1 MSAPDLRSTVLF
13 DKALGCIAGAAL
25 GDAAGSAAKGADCG
39 SGPDS
44 GGGVAFGGH
53 GSRAGLAFGGHG
65 DETAMVE
72 IVARMLVNTG
82 GGATLDDWARAMRDN
97 SPQFG
102 KDSVFFISV
111 QQVFSAV
118 GRSGYPPRYTGLGT
132 MPHST
137 GAVAMGPVGIVNAC
151 NPWQAALQAYEL
163 ATMLHVYDVGFCQDG
178 AAAVAA
184 AVAAACRKDATVAS
198 VLDAAVD
205 VILPLSGTEMA
216 GLIRQARQLARRRL
230 RRFRDLPAAA
240 TVGFARWR
248 WTRARPF
255 PWRWRS
261 SRWPRART
269 AAATVGFARCPGGRT
284 DPRETVP
291 VALAIFA
298 LAEGDV
304 QQADAACAL
313 EGCALRARR
322 RCHRRH
328 RGHRER
334 RLLRRRQHQPRVA
347 GRTARPPQQARIT
360 RRRPRA
366 SDHGEWTH
374 QARLVNACTS
384 SRLIVDLPVD
394 TRARL
399 GPVRTI
405 SCAMPRRISF
415 ADSWH
420 TNVSLN
426 KTAIQHVSGSRCIS
440 SR

>member
-163 ATMLHVYDVGFCQDG
+163 ATLLHVYDVGFCQDA

-184 AVAAACRKDATVAS
+184 AVAAACRKDATVAA

-216 GLIRQARQLARRRL
+216 DLIRQARQLAADSGDFD
-230 RRFRDLPAAA
+230 RFRAEVCGSGDRWLRPLP
-240 TVGFARWR
+240 V
-248 WTRARPF
+248 
-255 PWRWRS
+255 
-261 SRWPRART
+261 
-269 AAATVGFARCPGGRT
+269 

-304 QQADAACAL
+304 QQAVACAARFGRAADAIGAIAGTVSGAFSGAGSISPEWL
-313 EGCALRARR
+313 AELQGRRSKHETLATGLVGAARGKLQAFRASATALRSIA
-322 RCHRRH
+322 
-328 RGHRER
+328 
-334 RLLRRRQHQPRVA
+334 
-347 GRTARPPQQARIT
+347 T
-360 RRRPRA
+360 
-366 SDHGEWTH
+366 
-374 QARLVNACTS
+374 
-384 SRLIVDLPVD
+384 
-394 TRARL
+394 
-399 GPVRTI
+399 
-405 SCAMPRRISF
+405 
-415 ADSWH
+415 
-420 TNVSLN
+420 
-426 KTAIQHVSGSRCIS
+426 
-440 SR
+440 

>member
-1 MSAPDLRSTVLF
+1 MRAADLRSTALF
-13 DKALGCIAGAAL
+13 DKALGCLAGAAL

-53 GSRAGLAFGGHG
+53 GSRAGLAFGAHG

-163 ATMLHVYDVGFCQDG
+163 ATMLHVYDVGFCQDA

-205 VILPLSGTEMA
+205 VILPASGAEMA
-216 GLIRQARQLARRRL
+216 GLIRQARQLAEAAGDFA
-230 RRFRDLPAAA
+230 RFRDEICRRGDQWL
-240 TVGFARWR
+240 
-248 WTRARPF
+248 RPL
-255 PWRWRS
+255 
-261 SRWPRART
+261 A
-269 AAATVGFARCPGGRT
+269 V

-298 LAEGDV
+298 LAAGDV
-304 QQADAACAL
+304 QQAITCAAHFGRAADAIGAIAGTVSGAFSGAGSISPEWL
-313 EGCALRARR
+313 AKLQDRRSKHESLAAGLVQAAHDRLQSLKSAASALRS
-322 RCHRRH
+322 
-328 RGHRER
+328 
-334 RLLRRRQHQPRVA
+334 L
-347 GRTARPPQQARIT
+347 
-360 RRRPRA
+360 
-366 SDHGEWTH
+366 S
-374 QARLVNACTS
+374 TS
-384 SRLIVDLPVD
+384 
-394 TRARL
+394 
-399 GPVRTI
+399 
-405 SCAMPRRISF
+405 
-415 ADSWH
+415 
-420 TNVSLN
+420 
-426 KTAIQHVSGSRCIS
+426 
-440 SR
+440 